1 MVSSK
6 EEKGPSK
13 RAPSSPL
20 KAFLAKLR
28 KRRIIETL
36 AAFIGGGWLII
47 EFVDRILVAHYHFP
61 DKTIDITFIT
71 LLCALLCTLIWRWFS
86 GREKPRKFKLELV
99 LIPLVVLIAVLL
111 DINLLLH
118 LKNPESET
126 FPAANWKNSI
136 AVLPFVDMSPQ
147 KDQEYFCDGMTEELI
162 NRLSNVKELKV
173 PARTSAFMF
182 KGKAEDI
189 REIGR
194 KLDVRTVLEG
204 SIRKVGNQ
212 LRVTAQ
218 LINIADGYHLW
229 SDTYDRKLNDVFAIQ
244 DEISS
249 AIVESLRL
257 KLTIQEKLRMSG
269 HSIDNV
275 AAYECYLR
283 ARREISRYSED
294 ALDRALQDLQ
304 NGLQIMG
311 DNALLYSGMA
321 WAYFRYVDIGVGQE
335 EFITRSEEYAKKA
348 LALDPDVPEAYHAL
362 AMLSIY
368 KNYPENFHSF
378 FRNAKLA
385 LALDPNL
392 PNALLS
398 LADIYILLGKPT
410 NVPPLMDRF
419 KQVDPLS
426 PDVYSLNGESY
437 LFDGQY
443 QLAVEQFRQGCR
455 VDPNPWYQ
463 FFNAWALAYN
473 KEIDEAL
480 SIIDQS
486 AKATPNLFT
495 KFGLLLK
502 YALLKDR
509 GKAFQVMTAGF
520 QKTCRRDFEW
530 SYYVAS
536 MLSLLDSKTEALDWL
551 KNAVNRGFINYPL
564 LAEKDIFLANI
575 RGEPRFKKL
584 MERVKYEWEHFEE

>member
-1 MVSSK
+1 MSSR
-6 EEKGPSK
+6 KGETAPSK
-13 RAPSSPL
+13 DL
-20 KAFLAKLR
+20 KKSFLRAFLAKLR
-28 KRRIIETL
+28 KRHIIETL

-71 LLCALLCTLIWRWFS
+71 LLCALLCTLLWRWFS

-118 LKNPESET
+118 LKNLESET
-126 FPAANWKNSI
+126 IPAANWKNSI

-437 LFDGQY
+437 LFDGRY

-536 MLSLLDSKTEALDWL
+536 ILSLLDSKTEALDWL
-551 KNAVNRGFINYPL
+551 ENAVNRGFINYPL

>member
-1 MVSSK
+1 MSSR
-6 EEKGPSK
+6 KGETAPSK
-13 RAPSSPL
+13 DL
-20 KAFLAKLR
+20 KKSFLRAFLAKLR
-28 KRRIIETL
+28 KRHIIETL

-71 LLCALLCTLIWRWFS
+71 LLCALLCTLLWRWFS

-118 LKNPESET
+118 LKNLESET
-126 FPAANWKNSI
+126 IPAANWKNSI

-348 LALDPDVPEAYHAL
+348 LALNPDVPEAYHAL

-437 LFDGQY
+437 LFDGRY

-551 KNAVNRGFINYPL
+551 ENAVNRGFINYPL

>member
-1 MVSSK
+1 M
-6 EEKGPSK
+6 PT
-13 RAPSSPL
+13 
-20 KAFLAKLR
+20 
-28 KRRIIETL
+28 II
-36 AAFIGGGWLII
+36 
-47 EFVDRILVAHYHFP
+47 FP

-71 LLCALLCTLIWRWFS
+71 LLCALLCTLLWRWFS
-86 GREKPRKFKLELV
+86 GREKPKKFKLELV
-99 LIPLVVLIAVLL
+99 LMPLVVLITVLL

-118 LKNPESET
+118 LKGPESKT
-126 FPAANWKNSI
+126 IPAANWKNSI

-348 LALDPDVPEAYHAL
+348 LALNPDVPEAYHAL

-398 LADIYILLGKPT
+398 LADIYMLLGKPT

-437 LFDGQY
+437 LFDGRY

-455 VDPNPWYQ
+455 VDPNPWYH

-480 SIIDQS
+480 SIIDQN

-495 KFGLLLK
+495 KFELLLK

-551 KNAVNRGFINYPL
+551 ENAVNRGFINYPL